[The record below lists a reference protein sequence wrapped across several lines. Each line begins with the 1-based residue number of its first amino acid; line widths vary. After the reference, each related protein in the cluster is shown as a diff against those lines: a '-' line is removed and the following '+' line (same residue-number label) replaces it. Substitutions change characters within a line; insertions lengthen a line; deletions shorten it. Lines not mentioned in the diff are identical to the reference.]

1 MGGNNMLQVDINKR
15 LFHFE
20 LEAKFVLQSQI
31 MVLVGKSG
39 SGKTSL
45 LNCIAGIT
53 QPDSGNILLNEQT
66 FFSSAGSLPIQRRKI
81 GYLFQDYALFPHM
94 TVGKNIIYGMKD
106 EKLTRRLM
114 KELQIEHLEEYYP
127 HEISGGEKQRVALVR
142 ALATEPRLLML
153 DEPFAALDDDTRDLA
168 HQQLLELHTQWKIPI
183 ILVTHSKREA
193 EKLGDVIYTMEDGK
207 LVI

>member
-1 MGGNNMLQVDINKR
+1 MLQVDINKR

-45 LNCIAGIT
+45 LNCIAGII

>member
-1 MGGNNMLQVDINKR
+1 MLQVDINKR

>member
-45 LNCIAGIT
+45 LNCIAGII